1 MSAPHINDT
10 PVTAEL
16 VAEHGLTPE
25 EYDMIVAHMG
35 REPNFTELGVFSV
48 MWSEHCSINLRANG

>member
-1 MSAPHINDT
+1 MSALHINDN
-10 PVTAEL
+10 PVTAEV

-35 REPNFTELGVFSV
+35 REPNYTSWVFFQSCGR
-48 MWSEHCSINLRANG
+48 SIAPINLRANG